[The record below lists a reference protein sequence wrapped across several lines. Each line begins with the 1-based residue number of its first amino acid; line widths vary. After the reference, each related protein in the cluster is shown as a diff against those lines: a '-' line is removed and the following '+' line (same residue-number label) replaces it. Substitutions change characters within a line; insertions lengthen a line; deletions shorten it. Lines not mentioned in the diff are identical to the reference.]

1 MMNGFAL
8 VLATVLL
15 MVLHTWRYR
24 RWGGGKFSTGR
35 NSAPTVIGCPVA
47 CKRPPRN

>member
-8 VLATVLL
+8 VFATVLL

-24 RWGGGKFSTGR
+24 R
-35 NSAPTVIGCPVA
+35 
-47 CKRPPRN
+47 

>member
-1 MMNGFAL
+1 MSVDRMMNGFAL

-24 RWGGGKFSTGR
+24 Q
-35 NSAPTVIGCPVA
+35 
-47 CKRPPRN
+47 